1 MARVAAL
8 DDVLYNE
15 QRATALRREDVCPM
29 VSLLEEEIVSQ
40 PGVIARLL
48 DHELEHIQRIAAHLT
63 PFRFVVIAARGSSDH
78 AALYAKYAW
87 GALAGYPVALAAP
100 ALYSLY
106 GAPPKLADALVIGIS
121 QSGQSPDIVAV
132 LADAKRQGCPTL
144 AISNDASSPLAAAA
158 DSVIS
163 LHAGAERSVAATKTY
178 TAELVAMAALAACL
192 SHEAARLEE
201 LKWLPEAAEAAL
213 AAAFD
218 TAPHAAEAWRAYDR
232 CVVLGRGYNF
242 ATASELALKL
252 KELTYVTASAYS
264 SADFRH
270 GPIATV
276 EPGSA
281 ALLVMPQG
289 AAYADLAALAA
300 ELRERGADLAVISD
314 AAEALALAATP
325 LPLAAADPPIPEW
338 LSPVTAIMPGQVLAL
353 RLAEAK
359 GLDPDLPRG
368 LRKVTR
374 TL

>member
-1 MARVAAL
+1 
-8 DDVLYNE
+8 
-15 QRATALRREDVCPM
+15 M

-40 PGVIARLL
+40 PHVIARLL
-48 DHELEHIQRIAAHLT
+48 DHELAPIRRVVARLP

-106 GAPPKLADALVIGIS
+106 GAPPRLSDALVIGIS

-132 LADAKRQGCPTL
+132 LEDARRQSCPTL
-144 AISNDASSPLAAAA
+144 AITNDAASPLAVAA

-163 LHAGAERSVAATKTY
+163 LHAGPERSVAATKTY

-192 SHEAARLEE
+192 SHETARLEE
-201 LKWLPEAAEAAL
+201 LERLP
-213 AAAFD
+213 AAAAAVLSAAFEA
-218 TAPHAAEAWRAYDR
+218 APHAAQAWRAYDR

-276 EPGSA
+276 EPGTA
-281 ALLVMPQG
+281 ALLVMPAG

-314 AAEALALAATP
+314 VPEALALAATP
-325 LPLAAADPPIPEW
+325 LPLVTADQPLPEW

-359 GLDPDLPRG
+359 GLDPDVPRG

>member
-1 MARVAAL
+1 
-8 DDVLYNE
+8 
-15 QRATALRREDVCPM
+15 M
-29 VSLLEEEIVSQ
+29 VSLLEEEILGQ

-48 DHELEHIQRIAAHLT
+48 DHELAHIQRVVTRLP
-63 PFRFVVIAARGSSDH
+63 PFRLVMIAARGSSDH

-132 LADAKRQGCPTL
+132 LEDAKRQGCPTL
-144 AISNDASSPLAAAA
+144 AVTNDATSPLATTAH
-158 DSVIS
+158 DVIS

-192 SHEAARLEE
+192 CHEPTRLEE
-201 LKWLPEAAEAAL
+201 LKRLPEAAEAAL

-218 TAPHAAEAWRAYDR
+218 AAPRAAEAWRAHDR

-242 ATASELALKL
+242 ATAAELALKL
-252 KELTYVTASAYS
+252 KELTYMLSIAYS

-276 EPGSA
+276 EPGAA
-281 ALLVMPQG
+281 ALLVMPEG
-289 AAYADLAALAA
+289 AAYADLTALAA

-314 AAEALALAATP
+314 APAALPLAATP
-325 LPLAAADPPIPEW
+325 LPLAGADQPIPEW
-338 LSPVTAIMPGQVLAL
+338 LSPVTAIMPGQMLAL

-359 GLDPDLPRG
+359 GLDPDMPRG